1 MSTVADERSD
11 PLPDWPR
18 GWNAQTPDAEGWKSE
33 TASPKVGMSLSCE
46 RYPRSQFF
54 EPVEN
59 HVDLRSREVSG
70 RRSSHWHQTHELPVW
85 GDVVERPGIGSAR
98 LERSRHRHSIPEGKR
113 RLRHNADGLEA
124 AEPRNVKKFLSVW

>member
-54 EPVEN
+54 EPVEH
-59 HVDLRSREVSG
+59 HVDLRRRELV
-70 RRSSHWHQTHELPVW
+70 TP
-85 GDVVERPGIGSAR
+85 R
-98 LERSRHRHSIPEGKR
+98 LERLRPRHSIPEGKR